1 MEFISQLDDKDLAE
15 FKNRLVKSFPFF
27 YYPASELK
35 IERLMLENKP
45 CNHMVVRS
53 ITQGTYS
60 VTDFDCAVINGS
72 SENAKSIQNIVK
84 NFMIEKFPD
93 DYPYFY
99 NKNLSK
105 KLDEEKIK

>member
-1 MEFISQLDDKDLAE
+1 MEFVSQLNDKDLAE
-15 FKNRLVKSFPFF
+15 LKNKLAVSFPFF

-35 IERLMLENKP
+35 IERLMIENKP

-53 ITQGTYS
+53 ETQGTYS

-72 SENAKSIQNIVK
+72 SENAKSIQKVVK

-105 KLDEEKIK
+105 KLDEERIK